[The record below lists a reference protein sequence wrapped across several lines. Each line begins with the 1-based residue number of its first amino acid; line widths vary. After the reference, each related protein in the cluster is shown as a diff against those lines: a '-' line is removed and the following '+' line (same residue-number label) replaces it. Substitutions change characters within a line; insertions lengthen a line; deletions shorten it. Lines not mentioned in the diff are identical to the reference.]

1 MPNKNSLE
9 KDKSSPPSWDL
20 SRIIPNPSEEKLKRM
35 RKDIDSNIDDL
46 STRFQSLLLK
56 ESISAQEID
65 ICLESWENL
74 LDEVASF
81 EAYGDMAFSANS
93 ILTLNHIA
101 RHQASECRLKA
112 HQYFLPFQLKIT
124 STIIRDPSLLE
135 NPILSR
141 YMQFLKKEVK
151 DQKHKLDLEIES
163 IILEKDQSGIQAL
176 LELHSSYVNKIQVT
190 LDEDGETISI
200 PLGQAEGMLHETDSQ
215 VRASV
220 LEGIEKAI
228 ETNGE
233 LYATTLR
240 STITDWVKSFK
251 RRKYS
256 SAIEHSLNSNDVEWE
271 PVANLMKTMEKRVTY
286 YQRYLLL
293 KAKQLGL
300 TILKASDQLAPPNLP
315 SYQTYS
321 WKQTQEIIL
330 GAYYSCDQEL
340 GDIVRIMFDE
350 KRIDA
355 EIRKG
360 KFNSAFCRPFYT
372 DKSAFVLMNFTGK
385 LIDLFTLAHELGHA
399 LHAYLE
405 TRKHGY
411 LLSSRSP
418 IFAESAA
425 KFGEVILTDYL
436 LKNANSKE
444 EKIQILTQVLD
455 FNGYS
460 MYWGTIRYLFE
471 MTLHKAIEQDEFLN
485 SKRICHLYLE
495 NLKKVYG
502 DAIENQEKMKWE
514 WVYTPHYYTTEIRF
528 YNFSYIFALNFA
540 YKIKQLMKT
549 DREGTIRNFKDLL
562 EAGMSSMESR
572 GKTLGIDFH
581 DPNFWEESLLEYKKY
596 IDEYENLI
604 NS

>member
-1 MPNKNSLE
+1 MPSKNSLE
-9 KDKSSPPSWDL
+9 KDISSPPGWDL
-20 SRIIPNPSEEKLKRM
+20 SRIIPEPSEEKLKRI
-35 RKDIDSNIDDL
+35 RKYIDSKIDEL
-46 STRFQSLLLK
+46 SSKFQSLLLK
-56 ESISAQEID
+56 ESISAQEILP
-65 ICLESWENL
+65 CLESWENL

-81 EAYGDMAFSANS
+81 VAYGDMAFSANS
-93 ILTLNHIA
+93 ILTLNQIA
-101 RHQASECRLKA
+101 KQQASECRLKA
-112 HQYFLPFQLKIT
+112 HQGFLPFQLKIT
-124 STIIRDPSLLE
+124 SAIIRNPSLLE
-135 NPILSR
+135 DPVLSR
-141 YMQFLKKEVK
+141 YLKFLNKEAR
-151 DQKHKLDLEIES
+151 DQKHKFDLEIES

-176 LELHSSYVNKIQVT
+176 LELHSSYVSKIQVS
-190 LDEDGETISI
+190 LDRDGNTISI
-200 PLGQAEGMLHETDSQ
+200 PLGQAKGMLHETDSE
-215 VRASV
+215 VRISV

-228 ETNGE
+228 EMNGE

-240 STITDWVKSFK
+240 STIADWVKSFK

-271 PVANLMKTMEKRVTY
+271 PVNNLMKTMEKRVTY

-300 TILKASDQLAPPNLP
+300 STLKASDQLAPPNLT

-321 WKQTQEIIL
+321 WEQTQEIIV
-330 GAYYSCDQEL
+330 GAYYACDQEL
-340 GDIVRIMFDE
+340 GDIVQRMFNE

-355 EIRKG
+355 KIRKG
-360 KFNSAFCRPFYT
+360 KFNSAFCRALYT
-372 DKSAFVLMNFTGK
+372 DKSAFILMNFTGK

-405 TRKHGY
+405 AKKHGY

-460 MYWGTIRYLFE
+460 MYWGTIRYFFE
-471 MTLHKAIEQDEFLN
+471 MALHKAIEHNEFLN
-485 SKRICHLYLE
+485 SKRICQLYLKI
-495 NLKKVYG
+495 LKKVYG

-514 WVYTPHYYTTEIRF
+514 WVYTPHYYTTDIRF
-528 YNFSYIFALNFA
+528 YNYSYIFALNFA
-540 YKIKQLMKT
+540 YKIKQLMET
-549 DREGTIRNFKDLL
+549 NREGIIRNFKALL

-572 GKTLGIDFH
+572 GKALGIDFH
-581 DPNFWEESLLEYKKY
+581 DTNFWEESLLEYKKY

>member
-1 MPNKNSLE
+1 MPSENSLE
-9 KDKSSPPSWDL
+9 NDVSSPPSWDL
-20 SRIIPNPSEEKLKRM
+20 SRIIPEPSEEKLKVI
-35 RKDIDSNIDDL
+35 RKDIDSKIDRL
-46 STRFQSLLLK
+46 SMRFQSLLLK
-56 ESISAQEID
+56 ESISAQEILP
-65 ICLESWENL
+65 CLESWEKV
-74 LDEVASF
+74 LDEVTSF
-81 EAYGDMAFSANS
+81 VAYGDMAFSANS
-93 ILTLNHIA
+93 MLNLNQIA
-101 RHQASECRLKA
+101 RQQASESRLKA
-112 HQYFLPFQLKIT
+112 HQGFLPFQLKIT
-124 STIIRDPSLLE
+124 SAIIKDPSLLE
-135 NPILSR
+135 DPILSR
-141 YMQFLKKEVK
+141 YLQFLKKEAK

-163 IILEKDQSGIQAL
+163 IILEKDQSGIKAL
-176 LELHSSYVNKIQVT
+176 LELHSSYVSKIQVS
-190 LDEDGETISI
+190 LEKDGETILI
-200 PLGQAEGMLHETDSQ
+200 PLGQAEAMLHETDSQ
-215 VRASV
+215 IRASV

-240 STITDWVKSFK
+240 STIADWVRSFK

-256 SAIEHSLNSNDVEWE
+256 SVIEHSLNSNDVEWE
-271 PVANLMKTMEKRVTY
+271 PVNNLMKTMEKRVTY
-286 YQRYLLL
+286 YQRYLSL

-300 TILKASDQLAPPNLP
+300 STLKASDQLAPPVLS

-321 WKQTQEIIL
+321 WEQAQEIIV
-330 GAYYSCDQEL
+330 GAYHACDQEL
-340 GDIVRIMFDE
+340 GDIVQRMFDE

-360 KFNSAFCRPFYT
+360 KFNSAFCRSLYT
-372 DKSAFVLMNFTGK
+372 DKSAYVLMNFTGK

-405 TRKHGY
+405 TKNYGY
-411 LLSSRSP
+411 LLSSKSP

-460 MYWGTIRYLFE
+460 MYWGTIRYFFE
-471 MTLHKAIEQDEFLN
+471 ITLHKVIEEDEFLN
-485 SKRICHLYLE
+485 SKRICDLYLQ

-502 DAIENQEKMKWE
+502 DAIKNQEKMKWE
-514 WVYTPHYYTTEIRF
+514 WVYTPHYYTTGIRF
-528 YNFSYIFALNFA
+528 YNYSYIFALNFA
-540 YKIKQLMKT
+540 YKIKQLMET
-549 DREGTIRNFKDLL
+549 DREGIIRNFKDLL

-572 GKTLGIDFH
+572 GKILGIDFH